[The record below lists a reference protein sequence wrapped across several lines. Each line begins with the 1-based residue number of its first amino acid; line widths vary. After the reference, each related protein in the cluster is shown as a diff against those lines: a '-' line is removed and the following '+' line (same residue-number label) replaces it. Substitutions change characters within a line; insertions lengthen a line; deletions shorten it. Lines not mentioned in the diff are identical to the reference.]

1 MNGSTLIAGF
11 GSAHGDDQFGWQVI
25 RELEQSTPARGAVLR
40 RIRSP
45 AELLDWLEG
54 VEKLLIVDACESRGS
69 PGRLHCWRWPDAE
82 LARVR
87 GCGSHQLGLA
97 AVLTLAETLAQLP
110 GEIAIV
116 CAEGQGFAPS
126 APMSA
131 EVAAAVPQAVEIL
144 CRLAAPANART
155 GWLDENA
162 QRRTVCFSRNFP
174 AKESTLFP
182 RRGS

>member
-25 RELEQSTPARGAVLR
+25 RQLQESTPAVEAALR

-54 VEKLLIVDACESRGS
+54 VEKLLIVDACESGGS
-69 PGRLHCWRWPDAE
+69 PGRLRCWRWPEAE

-97 AVLTLAETLAQLP
+97 AVLTLAQTLEHLP
-110 GEIAIV
+110 GEVLLV
-116 CAEGQGFAPS
+116 CAEAQIFAPG
-126 APMSA
+126 APMSV
-131 EVAAAVPQAVEIL
+131 EVEAAVPRTVEIV
-144 CRLAAPANART
+144 RQMLAPT
-155 GWLDENA
+155 GDPPRSLRA
-162 QRRTVCFSRNFP
+162 AALRRTVC
-174 AKESTLFP
+174 
-182 RRGS
+182 